1 MASKDGPTGLLAKM
15 ARMLRAPAQAPG
27 DAAESVQGH
36 NSEFDQKEAQARI
49 AAKRRDDMVRRR
61 EFDHLRKVR
70 AQGAGSAR
78 MARPSVF
85 QNSSGFRTED
95 VLPEA
100 RARTISKIDAIEAHM
115 SQSWGPERRSAPRF
129 AGPIA
134 PAAPKNP
141 HAAPPPR
148 LTNVVP
154 SRPAPLAA
162 NPVPRSV
169 HAQASEEDLDL
180 DFTDLLSGSAPLLD
194 AVSAPHDAMPTESP
208 GIEAEWSVRNAG
220 VAGDGVSPPRLQR
233 PVLQDLESP
242 ALQEAAIRFAEGEYE
257 AAAAILIAATQDLQ
271 ADPALVDNCMCA
283 LLDVYRASDSPTQF
297 DEVAIA
303 YAQTFGRSA
312 PEWYSVADM
321 LSANAAE
328 FAAAADVAG
337 AGPAVWVCPAELTAA
352 AVAQLANWQVGSAE
366 RHVQWDALRS
376 IAPDGV
382 SALAAVFTQWAS
394 QPLALVFGGCD
405 VLNVVLLSATPQ
417 GDHTVD
423 AAWWLLRLE
432 ALRIQGEHDA
442 YENVALDYCLIYE
455 VSPPSW
461 LESNSTYSVDE
472 DADATQPSHL
482 GPDTEAQA
490 LAEAPMP
497 EVLELRGFLL
507 RDATD
512 AMAQLRLRAPDGVSL
527 VVQCARLV
535 RVDFAAG
542 GSILNW
548 LLAVQGNGLQVRFV
562 QVPRLV
568 AALFHVMG
576 ITEHAD
582 VSIVK
587 R

>member
-1 MASKDGPTGLLAKM
+1 MASTEGRTGLLAKM
-15 ARMLRAPAQAPG
+15 ARMLRAPAQAQG
-27 DAAESVQGH
+27 DAAESVQGR

-70 AQGAGSAR
+70 AQGAGTPR
-78 MARPSVF
+78 LARPSIF
-85 QNSSGFRTED
+85 QNSSSFRTED

-141 HAAPPPR
+141 HAPPPPR

-154 SRPAPLAA
+154 SRPAAPAA
-162 NPVPRSV
+162 NPPSQSAPA
-169 HAQASEEDLDL
+169 HAPEEDLDL
-180 DFTDLLSGSAPLLD
+180 DFTDLLSRSAPLHAL
-194 AVSAPHDAMPTESP
+194 SSSPDAMPTEAP
-208 GIEAEWSVRNAG
+208 GIEAELPAHDLG
-220 VAGDGVSPPRLQR
+220 AAGDSLLASRVQR
-233 PVLQDLESP
+233 PVLLDLESP
-242 ALQEAAIRFAEGEYE
+242 ALQEAAIRFAEGDYD
-257 AAAAILIAATQDLQ
+257 AAAAILMAATQDPQ

-283 LLDVYRASDSPTQF
+283 LLDVYRASDAPARF

-303 YAQTFGRSA
+303 YAQAFGRSA
-312 PEWYSVADM
+312 PEWYSVAEM

-328 FAAAADVAG
+328 FVAASDAAASS
-337 AGPAVWVCPAELTAA
+337 PAAWVCPAELTAA
-352 AVAQLANWQVGSAE
+352 AVAQLASWQAGSTE
-366 RHVQWDALRS
+366 RHVLWDALRS

-382 SALAAVFTQWAS
+382 SALAAVFTQWAA

-417 GDHTVD
+417 GDRTVD
-423 AAWWLLRLE
+423 PAWWLLRLE
-432 ALRIQGEHDA
+432 ALRIQGEQEA

-461 LESNSTYSVDE
+461 LESNSTYAVDE
-472 DADATQPSHL
+472 DAKATQPSHL
-482 GPDTEAQA
+482 GPDTEPQV
-490 LAEAPMP
+490 LAEAQTT
-497 EVLELRGFLL
+497 EVLELRGFLV

-512 AMAQLRLRAPDGVSL
+512 AMAQLRSRVPEGVPL

-582 VSIVK
+582 ISVAK
-587 R
+587 

>member
-1 MASKDGPTGLLAKM
+1 MASKEGSTGLLARM
-15 ARMLRAPAQAPG
+15 ARMLRAPAAEQG
-27 DAAESVQGH
+27 DAAESVQAR
-36 NSEFDQKEAQARI
+36 NSEFDKLEAQARI
-49 AAKRRDDMVRRR
+49 ASKRRDDMVRRR

-70 AQGAGSAR
+70 AQGRGAAS

-85 QNSSGFRTED
+85 QNSSSFRTED

-134 PAAPKNP
+134 PPAPKNP

-148 LTNVVP
+148 LTNVVAARPGP
-154 SRPAPLAA
+154 SVAKSAPAPT
-162 NPVPRSV
+162 
-169 HAQASEEDLDL
+169 QDDDLDL
-180 DFTDLLSGSAPLLD
+180 DFTEMLSASAPLTAD
-194 AVSAPHDAMPTESP
+194 GAPTVSP
-208 GIEAEWSVRNAG
+208 GIEAELPPLD
-220 VAGDGVSPPRLQR
+220 AGDSGGTDSAPQPRTQR
-233 PVLQDLESP
+233 PVLLDLEAP

-257 AAAAILIAATQDLQ
+257 AAAAILQTAIQDPQ

-283 LLDVYRASDSPTQF
+283 LLDVYRASDSPQQF

-303 YAQTFGRSA
+303 YAQSFGRSA
-312 PEWYSVADM
+312 PEWYSVSDM
-321 LSANAAE
+321 LSAQATE
-328 FAAAADVAG
+328 FAALADAAG
-337 AGPAVWVCPAELTAA
+337 ANAAAWACPADLNAA
-352 AVAQLANWQVGSAE
+352 AVAQLAAWQAGSSE
-366 RHVQWDALRS
+366 RHVHWDALRS
-376 IAPDGV
+376 IAPDCV
-382 SALAAVFTQWAS
+382 VALTAVFTHWAA
-394 QPLALVFGGCD
+394 QPLSLTFGGSD
-405 VLNVVLLSATPQ
+405 VLNVVLLAATPEA
-417 GDHTVD
+417 DRTVD
-423 AAWWLLRLE
+423 PAWWHLRLE
-432 ALRIQGEHDA
+432 ALRIQGEQEA

-472 DADATQPSHL
+472 DANATRPSRL
-482 GPDTEAQA
+482 GPDTEAQG
-490 LAEAPMP
+490 LTDVQVP

-512 AMAQLRLRAPDGVSL
+512 AMAQLRSQVPQGLPL
-527 VVQCARLV
+527 VIQCARLV

-548 LLAVQGNGLQVRFV
+548 LVAVQDTGLQVRFI

-568 AALFHVMG
+568 AALLHVMG

-582 VSIVK
+582 LSVLK
-587 R
+587 N